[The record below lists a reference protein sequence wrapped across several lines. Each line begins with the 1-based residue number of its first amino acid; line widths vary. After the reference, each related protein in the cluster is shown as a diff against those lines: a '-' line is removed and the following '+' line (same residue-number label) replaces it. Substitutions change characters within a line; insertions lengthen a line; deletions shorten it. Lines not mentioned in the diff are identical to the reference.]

1 MEVKF
6 SSWVPDK
13 YHSKGMTEVLH
24 RAGTCNYERQ
34 EISLKKIYDE
44 VTEGIFDMS
53 NVIIF
58 IKKLKRKKW
67 GMFILCY
74 DFIQLSAVKRLA

>member
-1 MEVKF
+1 
-6 SSWVPDK
+6 
-13 YHSKGMTEVLH
+13 MTEVLH

-53 NVIIF
+53 NVIIL
-58 IKKLKRKKW
+58 IKKLKRKN
-67 GMFILCY
+67 GGC
-74 DFIQLSAVKRLA
+74 